1 MEEKK
6 IPGKN
11 GEVYF
16 PYEDRVSS
24 ESIVYFTRDLS
35 KEGLQKAYKKIMS
48 TLVGKIAGDML
59 PPLIE
64 VGASRSRI
72 LPNPVSTS

>member
-1 MEEKK
+1 MRNQISQQILPLALLAQLVKK
-6 IPGKN
+6 R
-11 GEVYF
+11 Y
-16 PYEDRVSS
+16 VSDNAIGIS
-24 ESIVYFTRDLS
+24 
-35 KEGLQKAYKKIMS
+35 
-48 TLVGKIAGDML
+48 DML

>member
-1 MEEKK
+1 MIKARKQDSIIQMLFKK
-6 IPGKN
+6 MLIFFSNPT
-11 GEVYF
+11 
-16 PYEDRVSS
+16 VSLLILYQ
-24 ESIVYFTRDLS
+24 IVS
-35 KEGLQKAYKKIMS
+35 
-48 TLVGKIAGDML
+48 DML